1 MKAVLRHSWPAFVL
15 AAVVLLPFLDKA
27 YTIDD
32 PIYLREAQHL
42 LTDPLHPMA
51 FEMVWSSDHR
61 LRASAFLPGGAAVGY
76 LLVPLA
82 LADWQE
88 WAGHLLMLGYFLAT
102 IAGTATLAHRLGL
115 RPWAQK
121 AAALL
126 TASAPVALGM
136 AGTVIPDVPATMFGV
151 WGMER
156 YLVWTRTR
164 RWSVGVVAA
173 TLFALAV
180 LTRTNLLVLVVIAGL
195 WRLRQSW
202 RMALPVV
209 LAGGLIVA
217 GLLITQDPDPTGGT
231 PASTTRWLLRFDR
244 SSYHF
249 RALVSAYLL
258 TTPFLAAL
266 LTRRRLAEHTVF
278 LWSWLLIPLP
288 TLVYFHFA
296 PKYVLPALPAVAI
309 LAAHGLDGLRQRRSV
324 LAVVVAAGTTLG
336 VLILRADALMAG
348 AARTAATQLI
358 QPRVK
363 AGERVWYAGHLGF
376 HWYAEAAGAVPLA
389 IEPPY
394 PAPGE
399 IVVSTTV
406 DEPGMLCFLPR
417 VLLEEHGD
425 TRPAGRVMSRRAS
438 AGFYSDIYGLWPW
451 GWAPPDTTPF
461 WVSRVTGTPRGHI
474 DPTIR
479 PAWCGP
485 DSK

>member
-1 MKAVLRHSWPAFVL
+1 M
-15 AAVVLLPFLDKA
+15 
-27 YTIDD
+27 
-32 PIYLREAQHL
+32 
-42 LTDPLHPMA
+42 
-51 FEMVWSSDHR
+51 
-61 LRASAFLPGGAAVGY
+61 
-76 LLVPLA
+76 
-82 LADWQE
+82 
-88 WAGHLLMLGYFLAT
+88 
-102 IAGTATLAHRLGL
+102 
-115 RPWAQK
+115 
-121 AAALL
+121 
-126 TASAPVALGM
+126 
-136 AGTVIPDVPATMFGV
+136 
-151 WGMER
+151 
-156 YLVWTRTR
+156 
-164 RWSVGVVAA
+164 
-173 TLFALAV
+173 
-180 LTRTNLLVLVVIAGL
+180 
-195 WRLRQSW
+195 
-202 RMALPVV
+202 
-209 LAGGLIVA
+209 
-217 GLLITQDPDPTGGT
+217 
-231 PASTTRWLLRFDR
+231 
-244 SSYHF
+244 
-249 RALVSAYLL
+249 SAYLL

-358 QPRVK
+358 RPRVK

-376 HWYAEAAGAVPLA
+376 HWYAEVAGAVPLA

-425 TRPAGRVMSRRAS
+425 IRPAGRIMSRRAS

-474 DPTIR
+474 DPAIR

-485 DSK
+485 VSK